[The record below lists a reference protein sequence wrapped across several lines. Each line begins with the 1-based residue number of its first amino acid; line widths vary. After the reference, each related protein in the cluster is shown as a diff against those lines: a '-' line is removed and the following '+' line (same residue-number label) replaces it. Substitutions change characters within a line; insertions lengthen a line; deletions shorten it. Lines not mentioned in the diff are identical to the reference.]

1 MKPMTACV
9 SPSAP
14 LLRPHR
20 SLFSSRRA
28 IRLALFLTDFL
39 LTSLSAMRAAISLW
53 QVEHVRAFAGGAVSS
68 SVRHLRIADRIV

>member
-28 IRLALFLTDFL
+28 IRLALFLTEIL
-39 LTSLSAMRAAISLW
+39 LTSLSEALGDEGRD
-53 QVEHVRAFAGGAVSS
+53 QPVAG
-68 SVRHLRIADRIV
+68 